1 MKSPTIDI
9 LALLL
14 YNLMG
19 MWLKKRNS
27 LILTSLLNIY
37 ASTRKPVSSKQLIP
51 YVSLSGAAIRK
62 ELQKLEDYGFLFKP
76 NPSSG
81 RVPTNK
87 GLRHYF
93 RELVKTIEV
102 EKENL
107 NLPVNDDLDFNNISD
122 NFLSLLST
130 ETQNIGFIFLD
141 SIFDLNFRSIRIIKI
156 GPHRIMT
163 IIRSMSGW
171 NFSKIFKTV
180 ENYNERDLKKWE
192 TILRKEFRGRSLK
205 SAFKS
210 IRNRLFKEKEKY
222 IKIYRGLYF
231 LLANEELMTAELLIK
246 GTLNLLDSNLVDAD
260 KVKNLLKTLEEKEK
274 LSAFLNDILHT
285 KDNKSGPTVIFG
297 TETGISELEDFL
309 LIYSNFYLS
318 KNPIGNIG
326 IIGPKFVPDANIV
339 SRVAL
344 FSTYFSRNFS
354 TKTIIPGSHMEV

>member
-1 MKSPTIDI
+1 MT
-9 LALLL
+9 
-14 YNLMG
+14 G
-19 MWLKKRNS
+19 
-27 LILTSLLNIY
+27 LLNIY
-37 ASTRKPVSSKQLIP
+37 TSTHKPVSSMQLTP
-51 YVSLSGAAIRK
+51 YVSLSCSAIRK
-62 ELQKLEDYGFLFKP
+62 ELQKLEDYGFLYKP
-76 NPSSG
+76 SASSG

-87 GLRHYF
+87 AIKFYF
-93 RELVKTIEV
+93 RELVKNLEPDN
-102 EKENL
+102 ENI
-107 NLPVNDDLDFNNISD
+107 NLLQTDDLDFNYVSD
-122 NFLSLLST
+122 NFLSLLSSN
-130 ETQNIGFIFLD
+130 TQNIGFVFLE
-141 SIFDLNFRSIRIIKI
+141 SIFDLNFKKIRMIKI

-163 IIRSMSGW
+163 IIQSSTGW
-171 NFSKIFKTV
+171 NFSKIFKTA
-180 ENYNERDLKKWE
+180 ENYTEKDLKKWE
-192 TILRKEFRGRSLK
+192 RMLTEEFRGRSLK

-210 IRNRLFKEKEKY
+210 IRNRLYKEKEKY
-222 IKIYRGLYF
+222 LKIYRGLYF

-274 LSAFLNDILHT
+274 LTAFLNDILHT

-354 TKTIIPGSHMEV
+354 TKTIIPESHMEV

>member
-1 MKSPTIDI
+1 
-9 LALLL
+9 
-14 YNLMG
+14 

-37 ASTRKPVSSKQLIP
+37 ASTRKPVSSNQLLP
-51 YVSLSGAAIRK
+51 YVSLSCSAIRK
-62 ELQKLEDYGFLFKP
+62 ELRKLEDYGFLFKP

-87 GLRHYF
+87 GLRYSF
-93 RELVKTIEV
+93 RELVKNIEV

-107 NLPVNDDLDFNNISD
+107 NLPVSDDLDFSNISD
-122 NFLSLLST
+122 NFLSLLSA

-156 GPHRIMT
+156 GSHRIMT

-180 ENYNERDLKKWE
+180 ENYNETDLKKWQ
-192 TILRKEFRGRSLK
+192 TILGKEFRGRSLK

-231 LLANEELMTAELLIK
+231 LLANEELMTAELFIK
-246 GTLNLLDSNLVDAD
+246 GTLNLLDSDFVDSD
-260 KVKNLLKTLEEKEK
+260 KVKKLLETLEEKAK
-274 LSAFLNDILHT
+274 LSIFLNDILHNNE
-285 KDNKSGPTVIFG
+285 NKEGPTVIFG

-309 LIYSNFYLS
+309 LIYSNFYHS

-326 IIGPKFVPDANIV
+326 VIGPKFMPDPSII
-339 SRVAL
+339 SRLSL
-344 FSTYFSRNFS
+344 FSTYFSKNFS
-354 TKTIIPGSHMEV
+354 SNTIIHKVPMEV